1 MLQIRRRHYF
11 RKKPPGTEYGRQLR
25 MEDLDRDLARMPHV
39 TRATRRLTAAILF
52 AVEDVTVGE
61 GGHAVTAE
69 FADEFVSVCEGGSEE
84 FARGLAPRTNCT
96 SHSDVATMRR
106 RGA

>member
-11 RKKPPGTEYGRQLR
+11 RKKPPGAEYSRQLR
-25 MEDLDRDLARMPHV
+25 MQDLDRDLARMPHV
-39 TRATRRLTAAILF
+39 TRATRRHTAATEF
-52 AVEDVTVGE
+52 AVESVMVGE

-69 FADEFVSVCEGGSEE
+69 LADEFVSVCEGGSEE
-84 FARGLAPRTNCT
+84 FARGLAARTNCA
-96 SHSDVATMRR
+96 SHCDVATMRR